1 MNTLLITPEDI
12 QKVVNRV
19 GIDTLMDIMIAK
31 LTEAFKEASLGIG
44 ELRPR
49 AGFCNQQS
57 PSVLEWMPYKQHIDQ
72 SVSIKVVAY
81 QPRNISVGLPTI
93 VASTSLYD
101 STTGHLVALSDG
113 VFLTALRTG
122 AASAIVSSILA
133 HPNSITVGLVGA
145 GAQAI
150 TQLHALSRV
159 FPLLS
164 VLVYDLNRDTAQSFL
179 SRAAFMNLPVKV
191 APLDEVEREADIL
204 CTATTVAQGKGAVII
219 GESLKPHV
227 HINAIGSDLPGKT
240 ELPLSLLK
248 TSLVCPDFPEQAKF
262 EGECQQLTTE
272 EIGPDLLK
280 LVRRPEDFHIW
291 REQRTVFDSTGMALE
306 DHVALVSLLKLVQE
320 YGLGQLVQLEY
331 FPTDPHNPYDMIKN
345 SMPIPLVTS

>member
-1 MNTLLITPEDI
+1 
-12 QKVVNRV
+12 
-19 GIDTLMDIMIAK
+19 
-31 LTEAFKEASLGIG
+31 
-44 ELRPR
+44 
-49 AGFCNQQS
+49 
-57 PSVLEWMPYKQHIDQ
+57 MPYKRDIDQ

-81 QPRNISVGLPTI
+81 QPSNITVGLPTI
-93 VASTSLYD
+93 VATTSLYD

-113 VFLTALRTG
+113 VFLTAVRTG

-159 FPLLS
+159 FPLQS
-164 VLVYDLNRDTAQSFL
+164 VLVYDINRDTAQSFL
-179 SRAAFMNLPVKV
+179 SRAAFMNLPIQV
-191 APLDEVEREADIL
+191 APLDQVEREADIL
-204 CTATTVAQGKGAVII
+204 CTATTVAEGEGPVII
-219 GESLKPHV
+219 GEYLKPHV

-291 REQRTVFDSTGMALE
+291 REQRTVFDSTGMGLE
-306 DHVALVSLLKLVQE
+306 DHVALASLLEFVQE
-320 YGLGQLVQLEY
+320 YGLGQHVQLEF
-331 FPTDPHNPYDMIKN
+331 FPTDPYNPYEMIEN
-345 SMPIPLVTS
+345 SMLIHR